1 MKTGQGWKVLK
12 WLLIGVC
19 IFWLILLL
27 SGGIPEPKS
36 VWSAI
41 FNIPWYW
48 QAAALLSATANWWL
62 EAVKWRLLV
71 ANLEKLSL
79 GNVIKGILTGAAAN
93 NVIPFRVGEFL
104 GRVMYLR
111 EENRPA
117 ALLNNYFGAT
127 CQTLITLIAGIPA
140 AFALLGPEAA
150 QYGKNSF
157 FYIVPLI
164 LILAI
169 AWFMVKSRNKKPVW
183 LEKWL
188 MGFKHFSGLQI
199 AGTLGLSLLRYL
211 VFGGFYAFFIVH
223 FQIAEFA
230 NALTGVACVFFIQT
244 FTPGMVYADAVV
256 RLSLPLLVF
265 SVPDAQKPVLLG
277 IAVINYF
284 YNVLLPAMIGLIVF
298 TLHRWKPQS

>member
-1 MKTGQGWKVLK
+1 MKTGLGWKVIR

-19 IFWLILLL
+19 LFWLIRQL
-27 SGGIPEPKS
+27 SDGIPDPKL
-36 VWSAI
+36 VWAAI
-41 FNIPWYW
+41 LNIPWYW

-71 ANLEKLSL
+71 ANLEKLSF
-79 GNVIKGILTGAAAN
+79 GNAAKGLLAGAAAN

-111 EENRPA
+111 EENRQA

-140 AFALLGPEAA
+140 AYALLGSEAA

-169 AWFMVKSRNKKPVW
+169 AWVAVKSRNKKPAW

-188 MGFKHFSGLQI
+188 MGFKHFSGIQI
-199 AGTLGLSLLRYL
+199 TGTLGLSLLRYL

-223 FQIAEFA
+223 FQIADVA
-230 NALTGVACVFFIQT
+230 NALTGVACIFFIQT
-244 FTPGMVYADAVV
+244 FTPGMVYTDAAV

-265 SVPDAQKPVLLG
+265 SVPDAQKPLLLG

-284 YNVLLPAMIGLIVF
+284 YNVLLPAIIGLIVF
-298 TLHRWKPQS
+298 ILHRWKSQS